1 LTLENLGH
9 FGFRIYN
16 ISELHGRTINGVGT
30 LKRKTLDIMD
40 LKYNKDGLTI
50 EYEWN
55 TWTLKRQI
63 ILDLMDL
70 EDNIDGLIIKYERNV
85 GF

>member
-1 LTLENLGH
+1 
-9 FGFRIYN
+9 
-16 ISELHGRTINGVGT
+16 
-30 LKRKTLDIMD
+30 MD

-85 GF
+85 GFWRENSGFYGLRIEHRWMWRDNLGP